1 MSIKSKKIV
10 SYSNDYFSVVT
21 PELETYIN
29 EKYKNA
35 DKINYEKFINTDV
48 KKILQKY
55 EKSSLKPKGCSCNS
69 NCCSNNCC
77 GRSRIENYLTC
88 FFKNYSIV
96 TYDPA
101 QSDLTLFDSG
111 NDININN
118 LEFTIYDS
126 KNAIPRLILPFG
138 LIFGYKTDTTFATVG
153 LTITVTISQFL
164 GNNSVNNVF
173 NINLPATNTLKFYTV
188 LFPCLN
194 IPAAFG
200 QNVIINFRPTDD
212 LNLLLTNNQNVND
225 QKVYVK
231 MLYHVL
237 APLNIFSVR
246 SLANSTLFYFQFG
259 QQFTYNLLPSPG
271 INGGVFEI
279 IEYMFGVFKAISNGL
294 GAKALSEATKI
305 NANELIILRSKLN
318 QYLEQLRLFIV
329 NTAYLNG
336 NMIDEL
342 DDYIISSASSQVL
355 NQYIQLAVSF
365 IEGISG
371 MLALF

>member
-10 SYSNDYFSVVT
+10 SYSNEYFSIVT
-21 PELETYIN
+21 PDIEKNIL
-29 EKYKNA
+29 EKYKKA
-35 DKINYEKFINTDV
+35 DNISYEKFINTDI
-48 KKILQKY
+48 KNILNKY
-55 EKSSLKPKGCSCNS
+55 EKAPLKPKGCSCSS

-77 GRSRIENYLTC
+77 GRTRIENYLTC

-96 TYDPA
+96 TYEPA
-101 QSDLTLFDSG
+101 QSDFLSFDTS
-111 NDININN
+111 NDINLNN

-164 GNNSVNNVF
+164 GNNSVNNVI
-173 NINLPATNTLKFYTV
+173 NINLPATNTLKFYTI
-188 LFPCLN
+188 LFSSLN

-246 SLANSTLFYFQFG
+246 SLANSCLFYYQFKS
-259 QQFTYNLLPSPG
+259 QFTYNLFPSPG

-279 IEYMFGVFKAISNGL
+279 IDYMFGIFKAISNGI
-294 GAKALSEATKI
+294 GAKALRETTKI
-305 NANELIILRSKLN
+305 NANELIILKSRLN
-318 QYLEQLRLFIV
+318 EYLEQLRKFII
-329 NTAYLNG
+329 NSAYING
-336 NMIDEL
+336 NMVDEL
-342 DDYIISSASSQVL
+342 DDYIISNASTQVL
-355 NQYIQLAVSF
+355 DMYILTATSF
-365 IEGISG
+365 IEGLQG